1 MIDQINLF
9 TGGASIRY
17 SIILNII
24 LLAAIV
30 ILSLVFYLIARKRK
44 HERLVKKKQLDTQ
57 QKFARELLDSVPA
70 GFILLTP
77 NGNIKQVNRQAS
89 AELGV
94 QKQDIKNKNIRE
106 VFSIFHENINI
117 LDELLGRLQ
126 KDEQEVTLPPDTF
139 IYGTINTI
147 SFLAKGYFKNVTVE
161 KNSNYILFTF
171 RNVVTELTQEY
182 VLNMA
187 LRRTKIFP
195 WSYDT
200 KCNLMTIDPR
210 YFEHLGIPAGDCTLT
225 NEQFA
230 QLVHPDDI
238 AGVLKALTL
247 QAQGNFIEDPVSY
260 RLHRGDGKWE
270 WFEAQSTYLG
280 QGTRIPFRLVGVCMS
295 TQEHKKIEEELII
308 ARDKAQQSDKLKSV
322 FLANMSHEIRTPLN
336 AIVGFSN
343 LLVDGDMAFKK
354 EEVKEFLSLIN
365 LNCEQLL
372 ALISDILDLSKIE
385 SNTMVFNITEQPL
398 TPLLQNI
405 LRAQQ
410 INVPQEVE
418 LLLDL
423 PSTDTII
430 TTDPLRLK
438 QVINNLINN
447 AIKFTSKGAITLGY
461 RQNNDQVSIFV
472 KDTGTGIDEDK
483 INRIFERFYKGDNFV
498 QGTGLGLAISHTIV
512 EHLKGTITVT
522 SEIGKGS
529 HFTIQHPIKE
539 WGIEIQYPYRLA
551 SATIITKLL
560 GGSYIFIPPQTWI
573 V

>member
-9 TGGASIRY
+9 TGDASIQY
-17 SIILNII
+17 SITLNII

-30 ILSLVFYLIARKRK
+30 ILTLIFYLIARKRK
-44 HERLVKKKQLDTQ
+44 YERLVKEKQLDTQ

-77 NGNIKQVNRQAS
+77 NGTIKQVNRQA
-89 AELGV
+89 ATELGV
-94 QKQDIKNKNIRE
+94 QKQDIRDKNIRE
-106 VFSIFHENINI
+106 VFSIFHENLNI
-117 LDELLGRLQ
+117 LDKLLSLLQ

-139 IYGTINTI
+139 IHGATNAI
-147 SFLAKGYFKNVTVE
+147 SFLVKGYFKNVTGE
-161 KNSNYILFTF
+161 EDSSYIIFTF

-187 LRRTKIFP
+187 LHRTKIFP
-195 WSYDT
+195 WSYDI
-200 KCNLMTIDPR
+200 KCNLMIIDPR
-210 YFEHLGIPAGDCTLT
+210 YFEYLGIPAGDCTLT

-230 QLVHPDDI
+230 QMVHPDDI
-238 AGVLKALTL
+238 EGVITALTL
-247 QAQGNFIEDPVSY
+247 TVHGSLIETPVSY
-260 RLHRGDGKWE
+260 RLRRGDGQWE

-280 QGTRIPFRLVGVCMS
+280 QGTQTPFRLVGVCMS
-295 TQEHKKIEEELII
+295 TQEHKKIEEELTK
-308 ARDKAQQSDKLKSV
+308 ARDKAQQSDELKSA

-343 LLVDGDMAFKK
+343 LLVDGNMSFQK
-354 EEVKEFLSLIN
+354 EEIKEFLSLIH

-423 PSTDTII
+423 PATDTII

-447 AIKFTSKGAITLGY
+447 AIKFTSKGAVTLGY
-461 RQNNDQVSIFV
+461 KQNNDQVSIFV
-472 KDTGTGIDEDK
+472 KDTGSGIDEDK

-498 QGTGLGLAISHTIV
+498 QGTGLGLAISHTII

-522 SEIGKGS
+522 SKVGEGS
-529 HFTIQHPIKE
+529 CFTIQHPVKKG
-539 WGIEIQYPYRLA
+539 GIEFQYPYRLH
-551 SATIITKLL
+551 LRQL
-560 GGSYIFIPPQTWI
+560 
-573 V
+573 

>member
-238 AGVLKALTL
+238 AGVLKVLTL

-423 PSTDTII
+423 PATDTII

-529 HFTIQHPIKE
+529 HFTIQHPIKRM
-539 WGIEIQYPYRLA
+539 GY
-551 SATIITKLL
+551 
-560 GGSYIFIPPQTWI
+560 
-573 V
+573 

>member
-9 TGGASIRY
+9 TSDASIRY

-44 HERLVKKKQLDTQ
+44 HERLVKEKQLDTQ

-77 NGNIKQVNRQAS
+77 NGTIKQVNRQA
-89 AELGV
+89 ATELGV
-94 QKQDIKNKNIRE
+94 QKQDIRDKNIRE
-106 VFSIFHENINI
+106 VFSIFHENLNI
-117 LDELLGRLQ
+117 LDKLLSLLQ

-139 IYGTINTI
+139 IHGATNAI
-147 SFLAKGYFKNVTVE
+147 SFLVKGYFKNVTGE
-161 KNSNYILFTF
+161 EDSNYIIFTF

-187 LRRTKIFP
+187 LHRTKIFP
-195 WSYDT
+195 WSYDI
-200 KCNLMTIDPR
+200 KCNLMIIDPR
-210 YFEHLGIPAGDCTLT
+210 YFEYLGIPAGDCTLT

-230 QLVHPDDI
+230 QMVHPNDI
-238 AGVLKALTL
+238 EGVITALTL
-247 QAQGNFIEDPVSY
+247 TVHGSLIETPVSY
-260 RLHRGDGKWE
+260 RLRRGDGQWE

-280 QGTRIPFRLVGVCMS
+280 QGTQTPFRLVGVCMS
-295 TQEHKKIEEELII
+295 TQEHKKIEEELTK
-308 ARDKAQQSDKLKSV
+308 ARDKAQQSDKLKSA

-354 EEVKEFLSLIN
+354 EEIKEFLSLIH

-423 PSTDTII
+423 PATDTII

-447 AIKFTSKGAITLGY
+447 AIKFTSKGTVTLGY
-461 RQNNDQVSIFV
+461 KQNNDQVSIFV
-472 KDTGTGIDEDK
+472 KDTGSGIDEDK

-498 QGTGLGLAISHTIV
+498 QGTGLGLAISHTII

-522 SEIGKGS
+522 SKVGEGS
-529 HFTIQHPIKE
+529 CFTIQHPVKKM
-539 WGIEIQYPYRLA
+539 GY
-551 SATIITKLL
+551 
-560 GGSYIFIPPQTWI
+560 
-573 V
+573 

>member
-106 VFSIFHENINI
+106 VFSILHENINI

-423 PSTDTII
+423 PATDTII

-529 HFTIQHPIKE
+529 HFTIQHPIKRM
-539 WGIEIQYPYRLA
+539 GY
-551 SATIITKLL
+551 
-560 GGSYIFIPPQTWI
+560 
-573 V
+573 

>member
-247 QAQGNFIEDPVSY
+247 QAQRNFIEDPVSY

-423 PSTDTII
+423 PATDTII

-529 HFTIQHPIKE
+529 HFTIQHPIKRM
-539 WGIEIQYPYRLA
+539 GY
-551 SATIITKLL
+551 
-560 GGSYIFIPPQTWI
+560 
-573 V
+573 

>member
-44 HERLVKKKQLDTQ
+44 HERLVKEKQLDTQ

-70 GFILLTP
+70 GFILLAP
-77 NGNIKQVNRQAS
+77 NGSIKQVNHQAA
-89 AELGV
+89 AELGI

-529 HFTIQHPIKE
+529 HFTIQHPIKRM
-539 WGIEIQYPYRLA
+539 GY
-551 SATIITKLL
+551 
-560 GGSYIFIPPQTWI
+560 
-573 V
+573 

>member
-9 TGGASIRY
+9 TGDASIRY

-44 HERLVKKKQLDTQ
+44 HERLVKEKQLDTQ

-70 GFILLTP
+70 GFILLAP
-77 NGNIKQVNRQAS
+77 NGRIKQVNHQAA

-106 VFSIFHENINI
+106 VFSISHENINI

-139 IYGTINTI
+139 IYGTINTT
-147 SFLAKGYFKNVTVE
+147 SFLAKGYFKNVIVE
-161 KNSNYILFTF
+161 KGSNCIIFTF

-210 YFEHLGIPAGDCTLT
+210 YFEHLDIPAGDCTLT

-238 AGVLKALTL
+238 AGVLEALTL

-270 WFEAQSTYLG
+270 WFEAQSSYLG
-280 QGTRIPFRLVGVCMS
+280 QGTQIPFRLVGVCMS
-295 TQEHKKIEEELII
+295 TQEHKKIEEELTK
-308 ARDKAQQSDKLKSV
+308 ARDKAQQSDKLKSA

-354 EEVKEFLSLIN
+354 EEIKEFLSLIH

-423 PSTDTII
+423 PATDTII

-447 AIKFTSKGAITLGY
+447 AIKFTSKGTVTLGY
-461 RQNNDQVSIFV
+461 KQNNDQVSIFV

-498 QGTGLGLAISHTIV
+498 QGTGLGLAISHTII

-522 SEIGKGS
+522 SKVGEGS
-529 HFTIQHPIKE
+529 CFTIQHPVKKM
-539 WGIEIQYPYRLA
+539 GY
-551 SATIITKLL
+551 
-560 GGSYIFIPPQTWI
+560 
-573 V
+573 

>member
-9 TGGASIRY
+9 TGDASIQY
-17 SIILNII
+17 SITLNII

-30 ILSLVFYLIARKRK
+30 ILTLIFYLIARKRK
-44 HERLVKKKQLDTQ
+44 YERLVKEKQLDTQ

-77 NGNIKQVNRQAS
+77 NGTIKQVNRQA
-89 AELGV
+89 ATELGV
-94 QKQDIKNKNIRE
+94 QKQDIRDKNIRE
-106 VFSIFHENINI
+106 VFSIFHENLNI
-117 LDELLGRLQ
+117 LDKLLSLLQ

-139 IYGTINTI
+139 IHGATNAI
-147 SFLAKGYFKNVTVE
+147 SFLVKGYFKNVTGE
-161 KNSNYILFTF
+161 EDSNYIIFTF

-187 LRRTKIFP
+187 LHRTKIFP
-195 WSYDT
+195 WSYDI
-200 KCNLMTIDPR
+200 KCNLMIIDPR
-210 YFEHLGIPAGDCTLT
+210 YFEYLGIPAGNCTLT

-230 QLVHPDDI
+230 QMVHPDDI
-238 AGVLKALTL
+238 EGVITALTL
-247 QAQGNFIEDPVSY
+247 TVHGSLIETPVSY
-260 RLHRGDGKWE
+260 RLRRGDGQWE

-280 QGTRIPFRLVGVCMS
+280 QGTQTPFRLVGVCMS
-295 TQEHKKIEEELII
+295 TQEHKKIEEELTK
-308 ARDKAQQSDKLKSV
+308 ARDKAQQSDKLKSA

-343 LLVDGDMAFKK
+343 LLVDGDMSFQK
-354 EEVKEFLSLIN
+354 EEIKEFLSLIY

-423 PSTDTII
+423 PATDTII

-447 AIKFTSKGAITLGY
+447 AIKFTSKGAVTLGY

-472 KDTGTGIDEDK
+472 KDTGSGIDEDK

-498 QGTGLGLAISHTIV
+498 QGTGLGLAISHTII

-522 SEIGKGS
+522 SKVGEGS
-529 HFTIQHPIKE
+529 CFTIQHPVKKM
-539 WGIEIQYPYRLA
+539 GY
-551 SATIITKLL
+551 
-560 GGSYIFIPPQTWI
+560 
-573 V
+573 

>member
-9 TGGASIRY
+9 TSDASIRY

-44 HERLVKKKQLDTQ
+44 HERLVKEKQLDTQ

-70 GFILLTP
+70 GFILLAP
-77 NGNIKQVNRQAS
+77 NGSIKQVNHQAA
-89 AELGV
+89 AELGI

-106 VFSIFHENINI
+106 VFSISHENINI

-139 IYGTINTI
+139 IYGTINTN
-147 SFLAKGYFKNVTVE
+147 SFLAKGYFKNVIVE
-161 KNSNYILFTF
+161 KGSNCIIFTF

-210 YFEHLGIPAGDCTLT
+210 YFEHLDIPAGDCTLT

-238 AGVLKALTL
+238 TGVLEALTL

-270 WFEAQSTYLG
+270 WFEAQSSYLG
-280 QGTRIPFRLVGVCMS
+280 QGTQIPFRLVGVCMS
-295 TQEHKKIEEELII
+295 TQEHKKIEEELTKS
-308 ARDKAQQSDKLKSV
+308 RDKAQQSDKLKSA

-336 AIVGFSN
+336 AIVGFSELVAHTDEAADKEMYLDIIRHN
-343 LLVDGDMAFKK
+343 SNILLQ
-354 EEVKEFLSLIN
+354 LIN
-365 LNCEQLL
+365 
-372 ALISDILDLSKIE
+372 DVLDLSRIE
-385 SNTMVFNITEQPL
+385 SGKTKMELQDVEICALGEEVRQVHLLKMKPGVALKYEHPEQEIWLHSDQNKIIQVLFNFM
-398 TPLLQNI
+398 
-405 LRAQQ
+405 
-410 INVPQEVE
+410 
-418 LLLDL
+418 
-423 PSTDTII
+423 S
-430 TTDPLRLK
+430 
-438 QVINNLINN
+438 N
-447 AIKFTSKGAITLGY
+447 AIKNTQEGSITLQIGIDY
-461 RQNNDQVSIFV
+461 SMVRITVA
-472 KDTGTGIDEDK
+472 DTGCGIPAEQLQV
-483 INRIFERFYKGDNFV
+483 IFERFTKLNNFV
-498 QGTGLGLAISHTIV
+498 QGTGLGLSICQTIADKLGGRIEV
-512 EHLKGTITVT
+512 ESTY
-522 SEIGKGS
+522 GKGS
-529 HFTIQHPIKE
+529 AFSLLLPYLPDLRTRPETETIQE
-539 WGIEIQYPYRLA
+539 
-551 SATIITKLL
+551 
-560 GGSYIFIPPQTWI
+560 
-573 V
+573 

>member
-9 TGGASIRY
+9 TSDASIRY

-44 HERLVKKKQLDTQ
+44 HERLAKEKQLDTQ

-70 GFILLTP
+70 GFILLAP
-77 NGNIKQVNRQAS
+77 NGSIKQVNHQAA
-89 AELGV
+89 AELGI

-106 VFSIFHENINI
+106 VFSISHENINI

-139 IYGTINTI
+139 IYGTINTT
-147 SFLAKGYFKNVTVE
+147 SFLAKGYFKNVIVE
-161 KNSNYILFTF
+161 KGSNCIIFTF

-210 YFEHLGIPAGDCTLT
+210 YFEHLDIPAGDCTLT

-238 AGVLKALTL
+238 TGVLEALTL

-270 WFEAQSTYLG
+270 WFEAQSSYLG
-280 QGTRIPFRLVGVCMS
+280 QGTQIPFRLVGVCMS
-295 TQEHKKIEEELII
+295 TQEHKKIEEELTKS
-308 ARDKAQQSDKLKSV
+308 RDKAQQSDKLKSA

-354 EEVKEFLSLIN
+354 EEIKEFLSLIH

-385 SNTMVFNITEQPL
+385 SNTMVFNLTEQPL

-423 PSTDTII
+423 PATDTII

-447 AIKFTSKGAITLGY
+447 AIRFTSKGTVTLGY
-461 RQNNDQVSIFV
+461 KQNNDQVSIFV

-483 INRIFERFYKGDNFV
+483 MNRIFERFYKGDNFV
-498 QGTGLGLAISHTIV
+498 QGTGLGLAISHTII

-522 SEIGKGS
+522 SKVGEGS
-529 HFTIQHPIKE
+529 CCTIQHPVKKM
-539 WGIEIQYPYRLA
+539 GY
-551 SATIITKLL
+551 
-560 GGSYIFIPPQTWI
+560 
-573 V
+573 

>member
-9 TGGASIRY
+9 TSDASIRY

-44 HERLVKKKQLDTQ
+44 HERLVKEKQLDTQ

-77 NGNIKQVNRQAS
+77 NGSIKQVNRQAA

-106 VFSIFHENINI
+106 VFSISHENINI
-117 LDELLGRLQ
+117 LDELLGCLQ
-126 KDEQEVTLPPDTF
+126 KDEQEITLPPDTF
-139 IYGTINTI
+139 IYGTINTT
-147 SFLAKGYFKNVTVE
+147 SFLVKGYFKNVIVE
-161 KNSNYILFTF
+161 KGSNCIIFTF

-238 AGVLKALTL
+238 AGVLEALTL

-270 WFEAQSTYLG
+270 WFEAQSSYLG
-280 QGTRIPFRLVGVCMS
+280 QGTQIPFRLVGVCMS
-295 TQEHKKIEEELII
+295 TQEHKKIEEELTK
-308 ARDKAQQSDKLKSV
+308 ARDKAQQSDKLKSA

-354 EEVKEFLSLIN
+354 EEIKEFLSLIH

-423 PSTDTII
+423 PATDTII

-447 AIKFTSKGAITLGY
+447 AIKFTSKGTVTLGY
-461 RQNNDQVSIFV
+461 KQNNDQVSIFV

-498 QGTGLGLAISHTIV
+498 QGTGLGLAISHTII

-522 SEIGKGS
+522 SKVGEGS
-529 HFTIQHPIKE
+529 CFTIQHPVKKM
-539 WGIEIQYPYRLA
+539 GY
-551 SATIITKLL
+551 
-560 GGSYIFIPPQTWI
+560 
-573 V
+573 

>member
-161 KNSNYILFTF
+161 KNSNYILFAF

-423 PSTDTII
+423 PATDTII

-529 HFTIQHPIKE
+529 HFTIQHPIKRM
-539 WGIEIQYPYRLA
+539 GY
-551 SATIITKLL
+551 
-560 GGSYIFIPPQTWI
+560 
-573 V
+573 

>member
-423 PSTDTII
+423 PATDTII

-529 HFTIQHPIKE
+529 HFTIQHPIKRME
-539 WGIEIQYPYRLA
+539 VCRNARCTFFLIHYHTTRFIFF
-551 SATIITKLL
+551 KL
-560 GGSYIFIPPQTWI
+560 
-573 V
+573 

>member
-89 AELGV
+89 TELGV

-385 SNTMVFNITEQPL
+385 SNTMIFNITEQPL

-410 INVPQEVE
+410 INVPQVVE

-423 PSTDTII
+423 PATDTII

-529 HFTIQHPIKE
+529 HFTIQHPIKRM
-539 WGIEIQYPYRLA
+539 GY
-551 SATIITKLL
+551 
-560 GGSYIFIPPQTWI
+560 
-573 V
+573 

>member
-9 TGGASIRY
+9 TSDASIRY

-44 HERLVKKKQLDTQ
+44 HERLVKEKQLDTQ

-70 GFILLTP
+70 GFILLAP
-77 NGNIKQVNRQAS
+77 NGSIKQVNHQAA
-89 AELGV
+89 AELGI

-106 VFSIFHENINI
+106 VFSISHENINI

-139 IYGTINTI
+139 IYGTINTT
-147 SFLAKGYFKNVTVE
+147 SFLAKGYFKNVIVE
-161 KNSNYILFTF
+161 QGSNCIIFTF

-210 YFEHLGIPAGDCTLT
+210 YFEHLDIPAGDCTLT

-238 AGVLKALTL
+238 AGVLEALTL
-247 QAQGNFIEDPVSY
+247 QVQGNFIEDPVSY

-270 WFEAQSTYLG
+270 WFEAQSSYLG
-280 QGTRIPFRLVGVCMS
+280 QGTQIPFRLVGVCMS
-295 TQEHKKIEEELII
+295 TQEHKKIEEELTK
-308 ARDKAQQSDKLKSV
+308 ARDKAQQSDKLKSA

-354 EEVKEFLSLIN
+354 EEIKEFLSLIH

-423 PSTDTII
+423 PATDTII

-447 AIKFTSKGAITLGY
+447 AIKFTSKGTVTLGY
-461 RQNNDQVSIFV
+461 KQNNDQVSIFV

-483 INRIFERFYKGDNFV
+483 MNRIFERFYKGDNFV
-498 QGTGLGLAISHTIV
+498 QGTGLGLAISHTII

-522 SEIGKGS
+522 SKVGEGS
-529 HFTIQHPIKE
+529 CFTIQHPVKKM
-539 WGIEIQYPYRLA
+539 GY
-551 SATIITKLL
+551 
-560 GGSYIFIPPQTWI
+560 
-573 V
+573 

>member
-9 TGGASIRY
+9 TGDASIRY

-44 HERLVKKKQLDTQ
+44 HERLVKEKQLDTQ

-77 NGNIKQVNRQAS
+77 NGTIKQVNRQATT
-89 AELGV
+89 ELGV
-94 QKQDIKNKNIRE
+94 QKQDIRDKNIRE
-106 VFSIFHENINI
+106 VFSIFHENLNI
-117 LDELLGRLQ
+117 LDKLLSLLQ

-139 IYGTINTI
+139 IHGTTNAI
-147 SFLAKGYFKNVTVE
+147 SFLVKGYFKNVTGE
-161 KNSNYILFTF
+161 EDSSYIIFTF

-187 LRRTKIFP
+187 LHRTKIFP
-195 WSYDT
+195 WSYDI
-200 KCNLMTIDPR
+200 KCNLMIIDPR
-210 YFEHLGIPAGDCTLT
+210 YFEYLGIPAGDCTLT

-230 QLVHPDDI
+230 QMVHPADI
-238 AGVLKALTL
+238 EGVITALTL
-247 QAQGNFIEDPVSY
+247 TVHGSLIETPVSY
-260 RLHRGDGKWE
+260 RLRRGDGQWE

-280 QGTRIPFRLVGVCMS
+280 QGTQTPFRLVGVCMS
-295 TQEHKKIEEELII
+295 TQEHKKIEEELTK
-308 ARDKAQQSDKLKSV
+308 ARDKAQQSDKLKSA

-343 LLVDGDMAFKK
+343 LLVDGDMSFQK
-354 EEVKEFLSLIN
+354 EEIKEFLSLIY

-405 LRAQQ
+405 LQAQQ

-423 PSTDTII
+423 PATDTII

-447 AIKFTSKGAITLGY
+447 AIKFTSKGAVTLGY

-498 QGTGLGLAISHTIV
+498 QGTGLGLAISHTII

-522 SEIGKGS
+522 SKVGEGS
-529 HFTIQHPIKE
+529 CFTIQHPVKKV
-539 WGIEIQYPYRLA
+539 GY
-551 SATIITKLL
+551 
-560 GGSYIFIPPQTWI
+560 
-573 V
+573 

>member
-9 TGGASIRY
+9 TGDASIQY
-17 SIILNII
+17 SITLNII

-30 ILSLVFYLIARKRK
+30 ILTLIFYLIARKRK
-44 HERLVKKKQLDTQ
+44 YERLVKEKQLDTQ

-77 NGNIKQVNRQAS
+77 NGTIKQVNRQA
-89 AELGV
+89 ATELGI
-94 QKQDIKNKNIRE
+94 QKQDIRDKNIRE
-106 VFSIFHENINI
+106 VFSIFHENLNI
-117 LDELLGRLQ
+117 LDKLLSLLQ

-139 IYGTINTI
+139 IHGTTNAI
-147 SFLAKGYFKNVTVE
+147 SFLVKGYFKNVTGE
-161 KNSNYILFTF
+161 EDSSYIIFTF

-187 LRRTKIFP
+187 LHRTKIFP
-195 WSYDT
+195 WSYDI
-200 KCNLMTIDPR
+200 KCNLMIIDPR
-210 YFEHLGIPAGDCTLT
+210 YFEYLGIPAGDCTLT

-230 QLVHPDDI
+230 QMVHPDDI
-238 AGVLKALTL
+238 EGVITALTL
-247 QAQGNFIEDPVSY
+247 TVHGSLIETPVSY
-260 RLHRGDGKWE
+260 RLRRGDGQWE

-280 QGTRIPFRLVGVCMS
+280 QGTQTPFRLVGVCMS
-295 TQEHKKIEEELII
+295 TQEHKKIEEELTK
-308 ARDKAQQSDKLKSV
+308 ARDKAQQSDKLKSA

-343 LLVDGDMAFKK
+343 LLVDGDMSFQK
-354 EEVKEFLSLIN
+354 EEIKEFLSLIH

-423 PSTDTII
+423 PATDTII

-447 AIKFTSKGAITLGY
+447 AIKFTSKGAVTLGY

-498 QGTGLGLAISHTIV
+498 QGTGLGLAISHTII

-522 SEIGKGS
+522 SKVGEGS
-529 HFTIQHPIKE
+529 CFTIQHPVKKM
-539 WGIEIQYPYRLA
+539 GY
-551 SATIITKLL
+551 
-560 GGSYIFIPPQTWI
+560 
-573 V
+573 

>member
-70 GFILLTP
+70 GFILLAP
-77 NGNIKQVNRQAS
+77 NGSIKQVNHQAA
-89 AELGV
+89 AELGI

-529 HFTIQHPIKE
+529 HFTIQHPIKRM
-539 WGIEIQYPYRLA
+539 GY
-551 SATIITKLL
+551 
-560 GGSYIFIPPQTWI
+560 
-573 V
+573 

>member
-89 AELGV
+89 TELGV

-322 FLANMSHEIRTPLN
+322 FLANMSHELRTPLN

-385 SNTMVFNITEQPL
+385 SNTMIFNITEQPL

-423 PSTDTII
+423 PAADTII

-529 HFTIQHPIKE
+529 HFTIQHPIKRM
-539 WGIEIQYPYRLA
+539 GY
-551 SATIITKLL
+551 
-560 GGSYIFIPPQTWI
+560 
-573 V
+573 

>member
-44 HERLVKKKQLDTQ
+44 PESLVKKKQLDTQ

-423 PSTDTII
+423 PATDTII

-529 HFTIQHPIKE
+529 HFTIQHPIKRM
-539 WGIEIQYPYRLA
+539 GY
-551 SATIITKLL
+551 
-560 GGSYIFIPPQTWI
+560 
-573 V
+573 

>member
-9 TGGASIRY
+9 TGDASIRY

-57 QKFARELLDSVPA
+57 QKFARKLLDSVPA

-89 AELGV
+89 TELGV

-423 PSTDTII
+423 PATDTII

-522 SEIGKGS
+522 SKIGKGS
-529 HFTIQHPIKE
+529 HFTIQHPIKRM
-539 WGIEIQYPYRLA
+539 GY
-551 SATIITKLL
+551 
-560 GGSYIFIPPQTWI
+560 
-573 V
+573 

>member
-9 TGGASIRY
+9 TGDASIQY
-17 SIILNII
+17 SITLNII

-30 ILSLVFYLIARKRK
+30 ILTLIFYLIARKRK
-44 HERLVKKKQLDTQ
+44 YERLVKEKQLDTQ

-77 NGNIKQVNRQAS
+77 NGTIKQVNRQA
-89 AELGV
+89 ATELGV
-94 QKQDIKNKNIRE
+94 QKQDIRDKNIRE
-106 VFSIFHENINI
+106 VFSIFHENLNI
-117 LDELLGRLQ
+117 LDKLLSLLQ

-139 IYGTINTI
+139 IHGATNAI
-147 SFLAKGYFKNVTVE
+147 SFLVKGYFKNVTGE
-161 KNSNYILFTF
+161 EDSNYIIFTF

-187 LRRTKIFP
+187 LHRTKIFP
-195 WSYDT
+195 WSYDI
-200 KCNLMTIDPR
+200 KCNLMIIDPR
-210 YFEHLGIPAGDCTLT
+210 YFEYLGIPAGDCTLT

-230 QLVHPDDI
+230 QMVHPDDI
-238 AGVLKALTL
+238 EGVITALTL
-247 QAQGNFIEDPVSY
+247 TVHGSLIETPVSY
-260 RLHRGDGKWE
+260 RLRRGDGQWE

-280 QGTRIPFRLVGVCMS
+280 QGTQTPFRLVGVCMS
-295 TQEHKKIEEELII
+295 TQEHKKIEEELTK
-308 ARDKAQQSDKLKSV
+308 ARDKAQQSDELKSA

-343 LLVDGDMAFKK
+343 LLVDGDMSFQK
-354 EEVKEFLSLIN
+354 EEIKEFLSLIH

-423 PSTDTII
+423 PATDTII

-447 AIKFTSKGAITLGY
+447 AIKFTSKGAVTLGY

-472 KDTGTGIDEDK
+472 KDTGSGIDEDK

-498 QGTGLGLAISHTIV
+498 QGTGLGLAISHTII

-522 SEIGKGS
+522 SKVGEGS
-529 HFTIQHPIKE
+529 CFTIQHPVKKM
-539 WGIEIQYPYRLA
+539 GY
-551 SATIITKLL
+551 
-560 GGSYIFIPPQTWI
+560 
-573 V
+573 

>member
-9 TGGASIRY
+9 TGDASIRY

-57 QKFARELLDSVPA
+57 QKFARKLLDSVPA

-89 AELGV
+89 TELGV

-423 PSTDTII
+423 PATDTII

-529 HFTIQHPIKE
+529 HFTIQHPIKRM
-539 WGIEIQYPYRLA
+539 GY
-551 SATIITKLL
+551 
-560 GGSYIFIPPQTWI
+560 
-573 V
+573 

>member
-9 TGGASIRY
+9 TGDASIQY
-17 SIILNII
+17 SITLNII

-30 ILSLVFYLIARKRK
+30 ILTLIFYLIARKRK
-44 HERLVKKKQLDTQ
+44 YERLVKEKQLDTQ

-77 NGNIKQVNRQAS
+77 NGTIKQVNRQA
-89 AELGV
+89 ATELGV

-106 VFSIFHENINI
+106 VFSIFHENLNI
-117 LDELLGRLQ
+117 LDKLLSLLQ

-139 IYGTINTI
+139 IHGATNAI
-147 SFLAKGYFKNVTVE
+147 SFLVKGYFKNVTGE
-161 KNSNYILFTF
+161 EDSNYIIFTF

-187 LRRTKIFP
+187 LHRTKIFP
-195 WSYDT
+195 WSYDI
-200 KCNLMTIDPR
+200 KCNLMIIDPR
-210 YFEHLGIPAGDCTLT
+210 YFEYLGIPAGDCTLT

-230 QLVHPDDI
+230 QMVHPNDI
-238 AGVLKALTL
+238 EGVITALTL
-247 QAQGNFIEDPVSY
+247 TVHGSLIETPVSY
-260 RLHRGDGKWE
+260 RLRRGDGQWE

-280 QGTRIPFRLVGVCMS
+280 QGTQTPFRLVGVCMS
-295 TQEHKKIEEELII
+295 TQEHKKIEEELTK
-308 ARDKAQQSDKLKSV
+308 ARDKAQQSDKLKSA

-343 LLVDGDMAFKK
+343 LLVDGDMSFQK
-354 EEVKEFLSLIN
+354 EEIKEFLSLIY

-423 PSTDTII
+423 PATDTII

-447 AIKFTSKGAITLGY
+447 AIKFTSKGAVTLGY
-461 RQNNDQVSIFV
+461 KQNNDQVSIFV
-472 KDTGTGIDEDK
+472 KDTGSGIDEDK

-498 QGTGLGLAISHTIV
+498 QGTGLGLAISHTII

-522 SEIGKGS
+522 SKVGEGS
-529 HFTIQHPIKE
+529 CFTIQHPVKKM
-539 WGIEIQYPYRLA
+539 GY
-551 SATIITKLL
+551 
-560 GGSYIFIPPQTWI
+560 
-573 V
+573 

>member
-9 TGGASIRY
+9 TGDASIQY
-17 SIILNII
+17 SITLNII

-30 ILSLVFYLIARKRK
+30 ILTLIFYLIARKRK
-44 HERLVKKKQLDTQ
+44 YERLVKEKQLDTQ

-77 NGNIKQVNRQAS
+77 NGTIKQVNRQA
-89 AELGV
+89 ATELGV
-94 QKQDIKNKNIRE
+94 QKQDIRDKNIRE
-106 VFSIFHENINI
+106 VFSIFHENLNI
-117 LDELLGRLQ
+117 LDKLLSLLQ

-139 IYGTINTI
+139 IHGTTNAI
-147 SFLAKGYFKNVTVE
+147 SFLVKGYFKNVTGE
-161 KNSNYILFTF
+161 EDSSYIIFTF

-187 LRRTKIFP
+187 LHRTKIFP
-195 WSYDT
+195 WSYDI
-200 KCNLMTIDPR
+200 KCNLMIIDPR
-210 YFEHLGIPAGDCTLT
+210 YFEYLGIPAWDCTLT

-230 QLVHPDDI
+230 QMVHPDDI
-238 AGVLKALTL
+238 EGVITALTL
-247 QAQGNFIEDPVSY
+247 TVHGSLIETPVSY
-260 RLHRGDGKWE
+260 RLRRGDGQWE

-280 QGTRIPFRLVGVCMS
+280 QGTQTPFRLVGVCMS
-295 TQEHKKIEEELII
+295 TQEHKKIEEELTK
-308 ARDKAQQSDKLKSV
+308 ARDKAQQSDELKSA

-343 LLVDGDMAFKK
+343 LLVDGDMSFQK
-354 EEVKEFLSLIN
+354 EEIKEFLSLIH

-423 PSTDTII
+423 PATDTII

-447 AIKFTSKGAITLGY
+447 AIKFTSKGAVTLGY

-472 KDTGTGIDEDK
+472 KDTGSGIDEDK

-498 QGTGLGLAISHTIV
+498 QGTGLGLAISHTII

-522 SEIGKGS
+522 SKVGEGS
-529 HFTIQHPIKE
+529 CFTIQHPVKKM
-539 WGIEIQYPYRLA
+539 GY
-551 SATIITKLL
+551 
-560 GGSYIFIPPQTWI
+560 
-573 V
+573 

>member
-9 TGGASIRY
+9 TSDASIRY

-24 LLAAIV
+24 LLADIV

-44 HERLVKKKQLDTQ
+44 HERLVKEKQLDTQ

-77 NGNIKQVNRQAS
+77 NGTIKQVNRQA
-89 AELGV
+89 ATELGV
-94 QKQDIKNKNIRE
+94 QKQDIRDKNIRE
-106 VFSIFHENINI
+106 VFSIFHEDLNI
-117 LDELLGRLQ
+117 LDKLLSLLQ

-139 IYGTINTI
+139 IHGATNAI
-147 SFLAKGYFKNVTVE
+147 SFLVKGYFKNVTGE
-161 KNSNYILFTF
+161 EDSNYIIFTF

-187 LRRTKIFP
+187 LHRTKIFP
-195 WSYDT
+195 WSYDI
-200 KCNLMTIDPR
+200 KCNLMIIDPR
-210 YFEHLGIPAGDCTLT
+210 YFEYLGIPAGDCTLT

-230 QLVHPDDI
+230 QMVHPNDI
-238 AGVLKALTL
+238 EGVITALTL
-247 QAQGNFIEDPVSY
+247 TVHGSLIETPVSY
-260 RLHRGDGKWE
+260 RLRRGDGQWE

-280 QGTRIPFRLVGVCMS
+280 QGTQTPFRLVGVCMS
-295 TQEHKKIEEELII
+295 TQEHKKIEEELTK
-308 ARDKAQQSDKLKSV
+308 ARDKAQQRDKLKSA

-343 LLVDGDMAFKK
+343 LLVDGDMSFQK
-354 EEVKEFLSLIN
+354 EEIKEFLSLIY

-423 PSTDTII
+423 PATDTII

-447 AIKFTSKGAITLGY
+447 AIKFTSKGAVTLGY
-461 RQNNDQVSIFV
+461 KQNNDQVSIFV
-472 KDTGTGIDEDK
+472 KDTGSGIDEDK

-498 QGTGLGLAISHTIV
+498 QGTGLGLAISHTII

-522 SEIGKGS
+522 SKVGEGS
-529 HFTIQHPIKE
+529 CFTIQHPVKKM
-539 WGIEIQYPYRLA
+539 GY
-551 SATIITKLL
+551 
-560 GGSYIFIPPQTWI
+560 
-573 V
+573 

>member
-247 QAQGNFIEDPVSY
+247 KAQGNFIEDPVSY

-423 PSTDTII
+423 PATDTII

-529 HFTIQHPIKE
+529 HFTIQHPIKRM
-539 WGIEIQYPYRLA
+539 GY
-551 SATIITKLL
+551 
-560 GGSYIFIPPQTWI
+560 
-573 V
+573 

>member
-423 PSTDTII
+423 PAADTII

-529 HFTIQHPIKE
+529 HFTIQHPIKRM
-539 WGIEIQYPYRLA
+539 GY
-551 SATIITKLL
+551 
-560 GGSYIFIPPQTWI
+560 
-573 V
+573 

>member
-44 HERLVKKKQLDTQ
+44 HERVVKKKQLDTQ

-529 HFTIQHPIKE
+529 HFTIQHPIKRM
-539 WGIEIQYPYRLA
+539 GY
-551 SATIITKLL
+551 
-560 GGSYIFIPPQTWI
+560 
-573 V
+573 

>member
-385 SNTMVFNITEQPL
+385 SNTMIFNITEQPL

-423 PSTDTII
+423 PAADTII

-529 HFTIQHPIKE
+529 HFTIQHPIKRM
-539 WGIEIQYPYRLA
+539 GY
-551 SATIITKLL
+551 
-560 GGSYIFIPPQTWI
+560 
-573 V
+573 

>member
-9 TGGASIRY
+9 TGDASIQY
-17 SIILNII
+17 SITLNII

-30 ILSLVFYLIARKRK
+30 ILTLIFYLIARKRK
-44 HERLVKKKQLDTQ
+44 YERLVKEKQLDTQ

-77 NGNIKQVNRQAS
+77 NGTIKQVNRQA
-89 AELGV
+89 ATELGV
-94 QKQDIKNKNIRE
+94 QKQDIRDKNIRE
-106 VFSIFHENINI
+106 VFSIFHENLNI
-117 LDELLGRLQ
+117 LDKLLSLLQ

-139 IYGTINTI
+139 IHGATNAI
-147 SFLAKGYFKNVTVE
+147 SFLVKGYFKNVTGE
-161 KNSNYILFTF
+161 EDSNYIIFTF

-187 LRRTKIFP
+187 LHRTKIFP
-195 WSYDT
+195 WSYDI
-200 KCNLMTIDPR
+200 KCNLMIIDPR
-210 YFEHLGIPAGDCTLT
+210 YFEYLGIPAGDCTLT

-230 QLVHPDDI
+230 QMVHPDDI
-238 AGVLKALTL
+238 EGVITALTL
-247 QAQGNFIEDPVSY
+247 TVHGSLIETPVSY
-260 RLHRGDGKWE
+260 RLRRGDGQWE
-270 WFEAQSTYLG
+270 WFEAQTTYLG
-280 QGTRIPFRLVGVCMS
+280 QGTQTPFRLVGVCMS
-295 TQEHKKIEEELII
+295 TQEHKKIEEELTK
-308 ARDKAQQSDKLKSV
+308 ARDKAQQSDKLKSA

-343 LLVDGDMAFKK
+343 LLVDGNMSFQK
-354 EEVKEFLSLIN
+354 EEIKEFLSLIH

-423 PSTDTII
+423 PATDTII

-447 AIKFTSKGAITLGY
+447 AIKFTSKGAVTLGY

-472 KDTGTGIDEDK
+472 KDTGSGIDEDK

-498 QGTGLGLAISHTIV
+498 QGTGLGLAISHTII

-522 SEIGKGS
+522 SKVGEGS
-529 HFTIQHPIKE
+529 CFTIQHPVKKM
-539 WGIEIQYPYRLA
+539 GY
-551 SATIITKLL
+551 
-560 GGSYIFIPPQTWI
+560 
-573 V
+573 

>member
-70 GFILLTP
+70 GFILLAP
-77 NGNIKQVNRQAS
+77 NGSIKQVNHQAA

-106 VFSIFHENINI
+106 VFSISHENINI

-260 RLHRGDGKWE
+260 HLHRGDGKWE

-423 PSTDTII
+423 PATDTII

-529 HFTIQHPIKE
+529 HFTIQHPIKRM
-539 WGIEIQYPYRLA
+539 GY
-551 SATIITKLL
+551 
-560 GGSYIFIPPQTWI
+560 
-573 V
+573 

>member
-9 TGGASIRY
+9 TGDASIQY
-17 SIILNII
+17 SITLNII

-30 ILSLVFYLIARKRK
+30 ILTLIFYLIARKRK
-44 HERLVKKKQLDTQ
+44 YERLVKEKQLDTQ

-77 NGNIKQVNRQAS
+77 NGTIKQVNRQA
-89 AELGV
+89 ATELGV
-94 QKQDIKNKNIRE
+94 QKQDIRDKNIRE
-106 VFSIFHENINI
+106 VFSIFHENLNI
-117 LDELLGRLQ
+117 LDKLLSLLQ

-139 IYGTINTI
+139 IHGATNAI
-147 SFLAKGYFKNVTVE
+147 SFLVKGYFKNVTGE
-161 KNSNYILFTF
+161 EDSNYIIFTF

-187 LRRTKIFP
+187 LHRTKIFP
-195 WSYDT
+195 WSYDI
-200 KCNLMTIDPR
+200 KCNLMIIDPR
-210 YFEHLGIPAGDCTLT
+210 YFEYLGIPAGDCTLT

-230 QLVHPDDI
+230 QMVHPNDI
-238 AGVLKALTL
+238 EGVITALTL
-247 QAQGNFIEDPVSY
+247 TVHGSLIETPVSY
-260 RLHRGDGKWE
+260 RLRRGDGQWE

-280 QGTRIPFRLVGVCMS
+280 QGTQTPFRLVGVCMS
-295 TQEHKKIEEELII
+295 TQEHKKIEEELTK
-308 ARDKAQQSDKLKSV
+308 ARDKAQQSDKLKSA

-343 LLVDGDMAFKK
+343 LLVDGDMSFQK
-354 EEVKEFLSLIN
+354 EEIKEFLSLIY

-423 PSTDTII
+423 PATDTII

-447 AIKFTSKGAITLGY
+447 AIKFTSKGAVTLGY
-461 RQNNDQVSIFV
+461 KQNNDQVSIFV
-472 KDTGTGIDEDK
+472 KDTGSGIDEDK

-529 HFTIQHPIKE
+529 HFTIQHPIKRM
-539 WGIEIQYPYRLA
+539 GY
-551 SATIITKLL
+551 
-560 GGSYIFIPPQTWI
+560 
-573 V
+573 

>member
-9 TGGASIRY
+9 TGDASIQY
-17 SIILNII
+17 SITLNII

-30 ILSLVFYLIARKRK
+30 ILTLIFYLIARKRK
-44 HERLVKKKQLDTQ
+44 YERLVKEKQLDTQ

-77 NGNIKQVNRQAS
+77 NGTIKQVNRQA
-89 AELGV
+89 ATELGV
-94 QKQDIKNKNIRE
+94 QKQDIRDKNIRE
-106 VFSIFHENINI
+106 VFSIFHEDLNI
-117 LDELLGRLQ
+117 LDKLLSLLQ

-139 IYGTINTI
+139 IHGATNAI
-147 SFLAKGYFKNVTVE
+147 SFLVKGYFKNVTGE
-161 KNSNYILFTF
+161 EDSNYIIFTF

-187 LRRTKIFP
+187 LHRTKIFP
-195 WSYDT
+195 WSYDI
-200 KCNLMTIDPR
+200 KCNLMIIDPR
-210 YFEHLGIPAGDCTLT
+210 YFEYLGIPAGDCTLT

-230 QLVHPDDI
+230 QMVHPNDI
-238 AGVLKALTL
+238 EGVITALTL
-247 QAQGNFIEDPVSY
+247 TVHGSLIETPVSY
-260 RLHRGDGKWE
+260 RLRRGDGQWE

-280 QGTRIPFRLVGVCMS
+280 QGTQTPFRLVGVCMS

-423 PSTDTII
+423 PATDTII

-447 AIKFTSKGAITLGY
+447 AIKFTSKGAVTLGY
-461 RQNNDQVSIFV
+461 KQNNDQVSIFV
-472 KDTGTGIDEDK
+472 KDTGSGIDEDK

-498 QGTGLGLAISHTIV
+498 QGTGLGLAISHTII

-522 SEIGKGS
+522 SKVGEGS
-529 HFTIQHPIKE
+529 CFTIQHPVKKM
-539 WGIEIQYPYRLA
+539 GY
-551 SATIITKLL
+551 
-560 GGSYIFIPPQTWI
+560 
-573 V
+573 

>member
-9 TGGASIRY
+9 TSDASIRY

-44 HERLVKKKQLDTQ
+44 HERLVKEKQLDTQ

-70 GFILLTP
+70 GFILLAP
-77 NGNIKQVNRQAS
+77 NGSIKQVNHQAA
-89 AELGV
+89 AELGI

-106 VFSIFHENINI
+106 VFSISHENINI

-139 IYGTINTI
+139 IYGTINTT
-147 SFLAKGYFKNVTVE
+147 SFLAKGYFKNVIVE
-161 KNSNYILFTF
+161 KGSNCIIFTF

-210 YFEHLGIPAGDCTLT
+210 YFEHLDIPAGDCTLT

-238 AGVLKALTL
+238 TGVLEALTL
-247 QAQGNFIEDPVSY
+247 QAQGNFIEDPVRY

-270 WFEAQSTYLG
+270 WFEAQSSYLG
-280 QGTRIPFRLVGVCMS
+280 QGTQIPFRLVGVCMS
-295 TQEHKKIEEELII
+295 TQEHKKIEEELTK
-308 ARDKAQQSDKLKSV
+308 ARDKAQQSDKLKSA
-322 FLANMSHEIRTPLN
+322 FLANMSYEIRTPLN

-354 EEVKEFLSLIN
+354 EEIKEFLSLIH

-423 PSTDTII
+423 PATDTII

-447 AIKFTSKGAITLGY
+447 AIKFTSKGTVTLGY
-461 RQNNDQVSIFV
+461 KQNNDQVSIFV

-498 QGTGLGLAISHTIV
+498 QGTGLGLAISHTII

-522 SEIGKGS
+522 SKVGEGS
-529 HFTIQHPIKE
+529 CFTIQHPVKKM
-539 WGIEIQYPYRLA
+539 GY
-551 SATIITKLL
+551 
-560 GGSYIFIPPQTWI
+560 
-573 V
+573 

>member
-57 QKFARELLDSVPA
+57 QKFARKLLDSVPA

-423 PSTDTII
+423 PATDTII

-447 AIKFTSKGAITLGY
+447 AIKFTSKGAVTLGY
-461 RQNNDQVSIFV
+461 KQNNDQVSIFV

-529 HFTIQHPIKE
+529 HFTIQHPIKRM
-539 WGIEIQYPYRLA
+539 GY
-551 SATIITKLL
+551 
-560 GGSYIFIPPQTWI
+560 
-573 V
+573 